1 MCYTILYILKGK
13 RRLKI
18 ILNPFLLISSCKP
31 DLFTAY
37 ISWSASAF
45 FIPSVCRNLYL
56 PFSIIIFGISLRN
69 IYTISQCLRKPTV
82 PCLSFTASFYYYCL
96 LTFIASPIRRWAVL
110 KYSSKSSMPMKS
122 LPVSTHATPVDPL
135 PMKQSRTV
143 PFSGQIPIKFF
154 RSSTGFSVWW
164 LLFFDGTEGIL
175 KHPFPT
181 KTPFL
186 YSAFLCPS
194 VPQTTYSQSLRNL
207 SGVGLLAPL
216 SQTTIPL

>member
-1 MCYTILYILKGK
+1 MPY
-13 RRLKI
+13 
-18 ILNPFLLISSCKP
+18 
-31 DLFTAY
+31 AH
-37 ISWSASAF
+37 
-45 FIPSVCRNLYL
+45 
-56 PFSIIIFGISLRN
+56 
-69 IYTISQCLRKPTV
+69 CLCKPTV
-82 PCLSFTASFYYYCL
+82 LCLFCPTIFDHYCL